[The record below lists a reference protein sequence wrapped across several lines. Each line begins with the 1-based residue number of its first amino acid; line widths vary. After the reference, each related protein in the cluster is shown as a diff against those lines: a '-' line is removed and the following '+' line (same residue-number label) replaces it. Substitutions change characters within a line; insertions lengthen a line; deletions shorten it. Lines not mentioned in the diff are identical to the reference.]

1 MIMNDSEESNFQ
13 LFRDCLSTPL
23 IEKSTATPAKKPRKA
38 RAGRKNA
45 IKPVIQAEEPNDAEE
60 LGEFIDVSFPG
71 RLQFNTISRNQT
83 LRPSQYLAT
92 EIFTNLPSNLRTLT
106 YSTWLNT
113 PSLQATYSD
122 PLATSINNSILDSLP
137 PSITDTLTT
146 YSLLPNHKTTT
157 EYLTPILS
165 TYIST
170 LLTPPPPPRT
180 TGLQATECEICDRS
194 WIPLTYH
201 HLIPRGV
208 HAKVLKRGWH
218 TEDQLENVAW
228 LCRACHSF
236 VHRVATGEELAKEF
250 FTVERLV
257 EREDVRRFAEWVGK
271 VRWKAK

>member
-1 MIMNDSEESNFQ
+1 MDHSEESNFQ

-23 IEKSTATPAKKPRKA
+23 IEKSTTTPAKKPRKA

-60 LGEFIDVSFPG
+60 LGEFID
-71 RLQFNTISRNQT
+71 
-83 LRPSQYLAT
+83 YLGT
-92 EIFTNLPSNLRTLT
+92 EIFTSLPSDLRTLT

-122 PLATSINNSILDSLP
+122 PLATSTNNSILDSLP

-146 YSLLPNHKTTT
+146 YSLLPNHKTIT

-165 TYIST
+165 NYIGT

-201 HLIPRGV
+201 HLIPKGV